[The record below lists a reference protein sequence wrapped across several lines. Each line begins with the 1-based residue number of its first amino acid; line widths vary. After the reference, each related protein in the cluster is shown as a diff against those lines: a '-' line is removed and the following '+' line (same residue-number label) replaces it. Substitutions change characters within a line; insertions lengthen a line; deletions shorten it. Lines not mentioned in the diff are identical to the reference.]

1 MSRKKQL
8 EVFAEEVAKNKY
20 TEDEMMEKLI
30 SMRPTFQELIFM
42 DDLIQQLIEEDKKG
56 EMKNER

>member
-8 EVFAEEVAKNKY
+8 EAFAEEVAKNKY
-20 TEDEMMEKLI
+20 TENEMMEKLV
-30 SMRPTFQELIFM
+30 SMRPSFQELIFM
-42 DDLIQQLIEEDKKG
+42 DDLIQQLIEENEKG